1 MPKLCEKSVILSRTD
16 APKRVITKAAL
27 AKARMKLKY
36 SVYQDFHAKVLMKN
50 IVSLF
55 VLQTDRLS

>member
-1 MPKLCEKSVILSRTD
+1 MPKLCEKSVILCRTD
-16 APKRVITKAAL
+16 APTRVVTKAAL
-27 AKARMKLKY
+27 AKDRMKLKY
-36 SVYQDFHAKVLMKN
+36 SFYQDFHAKVLMKN